1 MHSLRR
7 VHARTL
13 SGGEAQRIQLAT
25 ALGGSLTASLYVLD
39 EPSIGLHAADLERLL
54 RVLEAIRDQG
64 NTVVVVEHALALIEA
79 ADGGA
84 SSPEF
89 MRKVRASKKELAGI
103 YWDSIGS
110 EPAAQLL
117 ALKTLNLLLARRDFF
132 DRAQRAIASPF
143 GLVVEPSNGCN
154 LGCPG
159 CVHSANAKQ
168 RKVFDWSPGM
178 VKADLMRD
186 FLSRKVTTP
195 SVAAR

>member
-1 MHSLRR
+1 MP
-7 VHARTL
+7 
-13 SGGEAQRIQLAT
+13 T
-25 ALGGSLTASLYVLD
+25 AENRKSVSELLG
-39 EPSIGLHAADLERLL
+39 
-54 RVLEAIRDQG
+54 
-64 NTVVVVEHALALIEA
+64 ALIEA

-89 MRKVRASKKELAGI
+89 MRKVRASKNELAGI

-132 DRAQRAIASPF
+132 HRAQRAIASPF

-154 LGCPG
+154 LACPG
-159 CVHSANAKQ
+159 CVHSENARQ
-168 RKVFDWSPGM
+168 RNVFDWSPGM

-186 FLSRKVTTP
+186 FLDQYGPYATHTLCSHCLPVREGR
-195 SVAAR
+195 SVLQECFGFQFHY